1 MGDNIQVRNITIQD
15 LTLTL
20 EKDASGK
27 LNANRISDNL
37 PSTSEQKEPPK
48 SGKPAGASRT
58 IVINEFRIERVKVR
72 LRNLV
77 GGKQGVVEAALPDIV
92 LKDVKSDG
100 SVDVLASQLSG
111 VVIASVLQATVSANI
126 EGLSSELIGDLK
138 GSIKQSVDALP
149 DNLRGPVES
158 IRGGLGTV
166 LDKTGEGVKEGIGGA
181 IDSLFGDKKK
191 NGK

>member
-1 MGDNIQVRNITIQD
+1 M
-15 LTLTL
+15 
-20 EKDASGK
+20 
-27 LNANRISDNL
+27 
-37 PSTSEQKEPPK
+37 
-48 SGKPAGASRT
+48 
-58 IVINEFRIERVKVR
+58 KVR

-77 GGKQGVVEAALPDIV
+77 GGKQGVVEAALPDIL

-138 GSIKQSVDALP
+138 GSIKNSVDALP

>member
-1 MGDNIQVRNITIQD
+1 
-15 LTLTL
+15 
-20 EKDASGK
+20 
-27 LNANRISDNL
+27 
-37 PSTSEQKEPPK
+37 
-48 SGKPAGASRT
+48 
-58 IVINEFRIERVKVR
+58 
-72 LRNLV
+72 
-77 GGKQGVVEAALPDIV
+77 
-92 LKDVKSDG
+92 
-100 SVDVLASQLSG
+100 VLASQLSG

-138 GSIKQSVDALP
+138 GSIKHSVDALP